1 VTDFAFETDAV
12 GRWTAPL
19 ATTIERGEI
28 QAYAEAT
35 DDDAAA
41 HRRGDLAPA
50 VFAAVPTTPVLVEA
64 VRRLTREKELPR
76 TTVHA
81 GHDVRIMRPLL
92 PGARVVSR
100 ARVVGVEPKESG
112 TVLIVQSET
121 RAGSE
126 VLNEQ
131 LATLFVGGIVARRRA
146 GDRASPQTP
155 SGGLDHD
162 PAVRVTMPIDA
173 GQPRRYS
180 AASGDM
186 NPAHLD
192 ESAARQA
199 GFPGVIVHGLCTMAF
214 CARAVVAFCCADDP
228 ARLRRI
234 AVRFAAPVFPGDS
247 LTTSLWPVRGDGIAF
262 EASSAGSVVVT
273 DGRAQL
279 REHP

>member
-1 VTDFAFETDAV
+1 VTDLAFDTDAV

-19 ATTIERGEI
+19 ATTIERRAI

-35 DDDAAA
+35 NDDMAA

-64 VRRLTREKELPR
+64 VRRLTRANELPR

-81 GHDVRIMRPLL
+81 GHDIRIARPLT

-100 ARVVGVEPKESG
+100 ARVVAVEPKESG
-112 TVLIVQSET
+112 TLLMVQSET
-121 RAGSE
+121 RGGSE

-131 LATLFVGGIVARRRA
+131 LATLFVGGVVARRRA
-146 GDRASPQTP
+146 GDRPSPQTP

-162 PAVRVTMPIDA
+162 RAVRVTMPVDA
-173 GQPRRYS
+173 DQPRRYS
-180 AASGDM
+180 VASGDM

-214 CARAVVAFCCADDP
+214 CARAVLASYCADDP
-228 ARLRRI
+228 TRLRRI
-234 AVRFAAPVFPGDS
+234 AVRFAAPVFPGHS
-247 LTTSLWPVRGDGIAF
+247 LTTSVWRVTGDSIAY
-262 EASSAGSVVVT
+262 EARSAGRAVVT

-279 REHP
+279 REDP